1 MMSKADRTYDVNMKR
16 LALLAL
22 PTWLRCP
29 VAGALMY
36 AGVSPRDECSGNCAL
51 SGEQR
56 NTGCGTMGRYVSFG
70 VS

>member
-1 MMSKADRTYDVNMKR
+1 MSKADRTYDVNMKR

-36 AGVSPRDECSGNCAL
+36 AGVSPL
-51 SGEQR
+51 
-56 NTGCGTMGRYVSFG
+56 GRKIGRASCRERVYVL
-70 VS
+70 V